1 MRESIKL
8 GIDGMHCQR
17 CVDSVCAVLRPL
29 PGVLAVD
36 VKLDPGVAQIEF
48 DATLCS
54 EAALR
59 LAIENAGFDVR

>member
-8 GIDGMHCQR
+8 GLDGMHCQR
-17 CVDSVCAVLRPL
+17 CVDNVCAALRAL

-36 VKLDPGVAQIEF
+36 VMLDHGVAQIDF
-48 DATLCS
+48 DARLCT
-54 EAALR
+54 ETALR